1 MDKNILNLIKKLK
14 DKNRSDLSDLLKGC
28 RSGTEETTQ
37 YGSYYNRFI
46 SGFIVYAPVARYRE
60 LQGISEKD
68 KNLIL
73 KCVIELYPKSEEL
86 EIGFL
91 NIKLLPD
98 EDKIKENHS
107 LADSWIKRAN
117 NKLDEGKRSVE
128 HWKYAEAISS
138 FQECIELS
146 LRVRSL
152 LLLDKFSKDHKFD
165 EREFKE
171 VLDKIPDALA
181 NQDFH
186 KLYLYSRFWSN
197 FYTIAKY
204 SLENFGIGAEKLFS
218 KEEADLAQRHAGKCY
233 FASMQLKNYMEH
245 PW

>member
-37 YGSYYNRFI
+37 CGSFWNKFL
-46 SGFIVYAPVARYRE
+46 SGFIVYAPTDKYRKLQE
-60 LQGISEKD
+60 LPEAD

-73 KCVIELYPKSEEL
+73 QCVLELYPKSEEL

-91 NIKLLPD
+91 NIKPLPD
-98 EDKIKENHS
+98 ENKIKENHA
-107 LADSWIKRAN
+107 LADSWLKRAN
-117 NKLDEGKRSVE
+117 NKLDEGRQSISKWR
-128 HWKYAEAISS
+128 YAEAISA

-146 LRVRSL
+146 LKADSL

-165 EREFKE
+165 EKEFKE
-171 VLDKIPDALA
+171 VLDKVPDALA

-186 KLYLYSRFWSN
+186 KLYLYSKFWSN

-204 SLENFGIGAEKLFS
+204 GLENFGIGAEKLFGQ
-218 KEEADLAQRHAGKCY
+218 EETDLAQKHAEKCY
-233 FASMQLKNYMEH
+233 FASLQLKNYSEH